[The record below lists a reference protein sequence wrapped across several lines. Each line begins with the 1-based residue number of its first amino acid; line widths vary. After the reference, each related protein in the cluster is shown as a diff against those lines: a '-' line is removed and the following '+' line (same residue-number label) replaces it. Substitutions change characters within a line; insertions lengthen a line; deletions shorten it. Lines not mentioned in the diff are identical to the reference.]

1 MEIQELLNECE
12 AKADKT
18 IENFKRN
25 VTYLPFG
32 PVGQAP
38 PC

>member
-12 AKADKT
+12 AKADK
-18 IENFKRN
+18 ILN

>member
-18 IENFKRN
+18 IEN